1 MVEEVASS
9 VVAWV
14 WQPGLASATDV
25 AALQWRRGP
34 GVWDKRG
41 SNVTSSLGRLL
52 SAFRARRLVVLG
64 DLVADH
70 YVYGQTDRVS
80 REAPVLVVR
89 HESSEVVPGGAANA
103 AVNARALGAAVTAVG
118 VLGQDEMGEAL
129 RRGFAER
136 GIQLAAVDAPFTET
150 KTRILAGG
158 LNTSR
163 QQMLR
168 LDRGNTVPLAAK
180 VAEGVGRA
188 LEEAAQ
194 GADAVLVSDYGGGV
208 VDEATRAAL
217 RRLAARG
224 TLVAVDSRYAL
235 GALAGFRA
243 AKPNEPELAALTGLP
258 VDDDA
263 ALERA
268 AAAGLAM
275 LDAEVLLVTRGRR
288 GMALLQ
294 RGGAVQ
300 LLPAHG
306 TRSAVDVTGAGDTV
320 MAAFTLG
327 LAAGADARTAAELA
341 NVAGALVVLKP
352 GTAPVTGEEL
362 ATELGAR

>member
-1 MVEEVASS
+1 MASELS
-9 VVAWV
+9 
-14 WQPGLASATDV
+14 
-25 AALQWRRGP
+25 
-34 GVWDKRG
+34 
-41 SNVTSSLGRLL
+41 RLL
-52 SAFRARRLVVLG
+52 PALRARKLVVVG

-80 REAPVLVVR
+80 REAPVLIVR
-89 HESSEVVPGGAANA
+89 HESSEVTLGGAANA
-103 AVNARALGAAVTAVG
+103 AANARALGAEVTVVG
-118 VLGQDEMGEAL
+118 VLGRDEMGEAV
-129 RRGFAER
+129 RQRFAER
-136 GIQLAAVDAPFTET
+136 GIGVVAVDAPFTET

-168 LDRGNTVPLAAK
+168 LDRGNTVPLPPAVSA
-180 VAEGVGRA
+180 RLRQA

-208 VDEATRAAL
+208 VGDATRATLRHLAGKGAL
-217 RRLAARG
+217 VCA
-224 TLVAVDSRYAL
+224 DSRYSL
-235 GALAGFRA
+235 GKLTGFRA

-258 VDDDA
+258 VEDDRG
-263 ALERA
+263 LSRA
-268 AAAGLAM
+268 AEEGLRL
-275 LDAEVLLVTRGRR
+275 LDAQVLLVTRGRR
-288 GMALLQ
+288 GMALLE

-306 TRSAVDVTGAGDTV
+306 TRAAVDVTGAGDTV

-327 LAAGADARTAAELA
+327 LAAGASPRLAAELA

-352 GTAPVTGEEL
+352 GTAPVTAE
-362 ATELGAR
+362 ELGAELGGR

>member
-1 MVEEVASS
+1 MASDLS
-9 VVAWV
+9 
-14 WQPGLASATDV
+14 
-25 AALQWRRGP
+25 
-34 GVWDKRG
+34 
-41 SNVTSSLGRLL
+41 RLL
-52 SAFRARRLVVLG
+52 SAFRTRKLVVLG

-89 HESSEVVPGGAANA
+89 HEASEVKLGGAANA
-103 AVNARALGAAVTAVG
+103 AANARALGASVTVVG
-118 VLGQDEMGEAL
+118 VLGRDEMGEAL
-129 RRGFAER
+129 RQRFAER
-136 GIQLAAVDAPFTET
+136 GIRVVAVDAASTET

-168 LDRGNTVPLAAK
+168 LDRGNPLPLPAA
-180 VAEGVGRA
+180 VSARLRQA
-188 LEEAAQ
+188 LEEAAH

-208 VDEATRAAL
+208 VCDATRATL
-217 RRLAARG
+217 RHLAG
-224 TLVAVDSRYAL
+224 TGLLVSVDSRYAL
-235 GALAGFRA
+235 GGLTGFRA
-243 AKPNEPELAALTGLP
+243 AKPNEPELATLTGLG

-263 ALERA
+263 ALARA
-268 AAAGLAM
+268 ALVGLERLEAQ
-275 LDAEVLLVTRGRR
+275 VLLVTRGHR
-288 GMALLQ
+288 GMALVE

-327 LAAGADARTAAELA
+327 LAAGAAARLAAELA

-352 GTAPVTGEEL
+352 GTAPVSAEEL
-362 ATELGAR
+362 AAELGGR

>member
-1 MVEEVASS
+1 MANVASDLS
-9 VVAWV
+9 
-14 WQPGLASATDV
+14 
-25 AALQWRRGP
+25 
-34 GVWDKRG
+34 
-41 SNVTSSLGRLL
+41 RLL
-52 SAFRARRLVVLG
+52 QAFRTRKLVVLG

-89 HESSEVVPGGAANA
+89 HESSETILGGAGNA
-103 AVNARALGAAVTAVG
+103 AANARALGATVTAVG
-118 VLGQDEMGEAL
+118 VLGRDEMGESL
-129 RRGFAER
+129 RRRFAER
-136 GIQLAAVDAPFTET
+136 GIQLKVVDAPFTET

-168 LDRGNTVPLAAK
+168 LDRGNAVPLAAK
-180 VAEGVGRA
+180 VAEGVARV
-188 LEEAAQ
+188 LEEAAE

-208 VDEATRAAL
+208 VGEATRAAL

-224 TLVAVDSRYAL
+224 TLVSVDSRYAL

-258 VDDDA
+258 VEDDA
-263 ALERA
+263 ALGRA
-268 AAAGLAM
+268 AAVGLGM
-275 LDAEVLLVTRGRR
+275 LGAEALLVTRGRR
-288 GMALLQ
+288 GMALLE
-294 RGGAVQ
+294 RGGVVQ

-327 LAAGADARTAAELA
+327 LAAGAGARAAAELA
-341 NVAGALVVLKP
+341 NVAGSLVVLKP
-352 GTAPVTGEEL
+352 GTAPVSAEEL
-362 ATELGAR
+362 AAELGSQ

>member
-1 MVEEVASS
+1 MASELS
-9 VVAWV
+9 
-14 WQPGLASATDV
+14 
-25 AALQWRRGP
+25 
-34 GVWDKRG
+34 
-41 SNVTSSLGRLL
+41 RLL
-52 SAFRARRLVVLG
+52 PALRARKLVVVG

-80 REAPVLVVR
+80 REAPVLIVR
-89 HESSEVVPGGAANA
+89 HESSEVTLGGAANA
-103 AVNARALGAAVTAVG
+103 AANARALGAEVTVVG
-118 VLGQDEMGEAL
+118 VLGRDEMGEAV
-129 RRGFAER
+129 RQRFAER
-136 GIQLAAVDAPFTET
+136 GIGVVAVDAPFTET

-168 LDRGNTVPLAAK
+168 LDRGNTVPLPPAVSA
-180 VAEGVGRA
+180 RLRQA

-208 VDEATRAAL
+208 VGDATRATL
-217 RRLAARG
+217 RHLAGKG
-224 TLVAVDSRYAL
+224 TLVSADSRYSL
-235 GALAGFRA
+235 GKLTGFRA

-258 VDDDA
+258 VEDDRG
-263 ALERA
+263 LSRA
-268 AAAGLAM
+268 AEEGLRL
-275 LDAEVLLVTRGRR
+275 LDAQVLLVTRGRR
-288 GMALLQ
+288 GMALLE

-306 TRSAVDVTGAGDTV
+306 TRAAVDVTGAGDTV

-327 LAAGADARTAAELA
+327 LAAGASPRLAAELA

-352 GTAPVTGEEL
+352 GTAPVTAEEL
-362 ATELGAR
+362 AAELGGR